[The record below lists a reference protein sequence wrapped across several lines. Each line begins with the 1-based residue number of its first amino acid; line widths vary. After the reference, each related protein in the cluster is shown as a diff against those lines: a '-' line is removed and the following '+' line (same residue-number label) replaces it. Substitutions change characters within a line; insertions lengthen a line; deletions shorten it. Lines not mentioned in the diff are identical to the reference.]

1 MGDNFLIYL
10 HLAENKYS
18 GDVILRDW
26 IRTNVLV
33 PRICILKDSEKFSV
47 LMEKFKKLEEDI
59 IRLVSYMITN
69 NTCRN
74 IILRK

>member
-1 MGDNFLIYL
+1 MYMCVVDNFLIYL
-10 HLAENKYS
+10 HLAENEYN

-33 PRICILKDSEKFSV
+33 PGICILKDSEKFSV

-59 IRLVSYMITN
+59 IRLVGCMITS
-69 NTCRN
+69 TV
-74 IILRK
+74 LPA

>member
-10 HLAENKYS
+10 HLAENEYS

-33 PRICILKDSEKFSV
+33 PGICILKDLEKFSV

-59 IRLVSYMITN
+59 IRLVGCMITS